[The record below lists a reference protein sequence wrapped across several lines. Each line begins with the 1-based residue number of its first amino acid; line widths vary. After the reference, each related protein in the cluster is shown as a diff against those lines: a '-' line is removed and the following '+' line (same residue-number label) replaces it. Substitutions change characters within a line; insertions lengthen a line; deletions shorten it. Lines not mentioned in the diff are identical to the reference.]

1 MWESQ
6 QQTYHLGMVH
16 TIHLWWFGGGVYNI
30 SHENRYE
37 IHPAA
42 SMNHTMNQKSK
53 TEMGSLSS
61 NKKLKAFLG
70 CKKWNQTP
78 WAEAKRRKCCAGTSS
93 GERGTWQRQ
102 SGLHLHRSH
111 VWESC
116 EKYRWKT
123 QVPLFEGQIRCI
135 RVYYQLIILT
145 SINWSH
151 RCKSNQLRKYM
162 VTRKLLS
169 GHTAEN
175 GSVFQYVNKSLKK
188 NIIHPCYPGILT

>member
-53 TEMGSLSS
+53 TAMGSLSS

-70 CKKWNQTP
+70 CEKWNQTP

-116 EKYRWKT
+116 EKLGGKHKFLCLKDKFVAYVSIISWSSWPQST
-123 QVPLFEGQIRCI
+123 DHIAANLINCENTWWPEN
-135 RVYYQLIILT
+135 YYQDT
-145 SINWSH
+145 QQKMAQFSSMWTN
-151 RCKSNQLRKYM
+151 
-162 VTRKLLS
+162 
-169 GHTAEN
+169 
-175 GSVFQYVNKSLKK
+175 LKK
-188 NIIHPCYPGILT
+188 NSYFIPAILVF